1 MIQPTNSDI
10 EPMWDHMG
18 LPESYTN
25 KKNYKSFEVKQ
36 HFPIQM
42 ELSILLVYPIFG
54 QTHRF
59 VVSSLGVI
67 HNDNMFGTAW
77 NHHMVEGSS
86 QTGTEDQDI
95 KQLQENGS

>member
-1 MIQPTNSDI
+1 
-10 EPMWDHMG
+10 MG
-18 LPESYTN
+18 MLPESYTN

-36 HFPIQM
+36 RFPIQM

-67 HNDNMFGTAW
+67 HNDNMFGT
-77 NHHMVEGSS
+77 V
-86 QTGTEDQDI
+86 
-95 KQLQENGS
+95 